1 MLLCFNCFCLPIT
14 LLFWHSM
21 SNNSRV
27 PLSVG
32 KTVNTVKFSD
42 RFSVPPILLWLRDI
56 ISAATR
62 AKLQTRPAHMD
73 ARQYLQPLLHFSFVH
88 SLTKSR
94 IWRKVQTHSSS
105 YMTFVLQ
112 NKERKLLLSLFVL
125 KLEQSEH
132 SIDSLSCFEVQ
143 MWPCAMGHHY
153 FGITWACLV
162 SLETTCRHTV
172 MIVYQLINFSDGL
185 FSSLTYCT
193 FKDI

>member
-62 AKLQTRPAHMD
+62 AKLQTKPAHMD

-94 IWRKVQTHSSS
+94 ICCKVQTHSSS

-112 NKERKLLLSLFVL
+112 NKERKLLLSLLVL

>member
-1 MLLCFNCFCLPIT
+1 MLLCLNCFCLPIT

-42 RFSVPPILLWLRDI
+42 RFSVPTILLWLRDI

-62 AKLQTRPAHMD
+62 AKLQTKPAHMD

-94 IWRKVQTHSSS
+94 I
-105 YMTFVLQ
+105 
-112 NKERKLLLSLFVL
+112 
-125 KLEQSEH
+125 
-132 SIDSLSCFEVQ
+132 
-143 MWPCAMGHHY
+143 
-153 FGITWACLV
+153 
-162 SLETTCRHTV
+162 
-172 MIVYQLINFSDGL
+172 
-185 FSSLTYCT
+185 
-193 FKDI
+193 

>member
-42 RFSVPPILLWLRDI
+42 RFSVPTILLWLRDI

-94 IWRKVQTHSSS
+94 ICCKVQTHSSS

-112 NKERKLLLSLFVL
+112 NKERKLLLSLLVL

-153 FGITWACLV
+153 FGIT
-162 SLETTCRHTV
+162 
-172 MIVYQLINFSDGL
+172 
-185 FSSLTYCT
+185 
-193 FKDI
+193 